1 MNKYIALLFKR
12 VFVFSLIAVTL
23 DATSDVVAQEANTQS
38 AAVERTPSWTE
49 GTMSMQDLANRAH
62 KGEELLQELQTD
74 YQRQMQTIFDDPGI
88 RGDKA
93 KMRAIN
99 LLENE
104 YKRQK
109 ISIWAQRIEPFNQA
123 VMNEVNQGLAP
134 EDTVRPTAGSQLF
147 AKDKNTGKLITE
159 SLNNG
164 AGQIK
169 VYNGT
174 FKASDL
180 DIGVSGKNSREVAKK
195 VDETYRKYGFSPSNV
210 SKFSADYDGARV
222 TINISPDDYPP
233 GSYRHRAEITAQA
246 NNYESFVSHSCKK
259 FNNECPGKQL
269 VKVNDVNSKG
279 LKYLHGDPQ
288 DLIGFENQERLSNAA
303 KSTWKAIEAGKVTDQ
318 QLERIAQNSG
328 FTPKQFKKI
337 LQEVKENGRTFAG
350 AGLTSDNISDF
361 QGMARAVTQQAVTN
375 AETAWI
381 GEKNNLAQQR
391 QNLIAEF
398 DAARKAGVPE
408 DELSRLRGIITEMDS
423 VVTDAEVRIDA
434 TTAVNNRVQATANSK
449 SAPSK
454 VSQLA
459 QKVYNVN
466 KNVIGAAGSW
476 LGNTARDQATKSS
489 LTLAESAKD
498 ALKPGLLSSAG
509 HALDAYS
516 LYKCSQDPDSLTRQV
531 CYWENGTSVA
541 FQVFSDIGVAGSV
554 GVGAAGTLGTGTVA
568 GLVTVG
574 APIVVTALAGGKV
587 KELVGEVQ
595 GGRAAELRAQFN
607 NSKAEERL
615 LAALLAR
622 ESAAR
627 KSLEDFRATG
637 DWRHLRKALEHSNRL
652 RRVGKIS
659 GDTRFNQSA
668 DLIEKTANEY
678 SQVKTT
684 GVTQDEE
691 FDFEE
696 DQMVQV
702 DESDITNLRD
712 ASDVEIQKKQGTVGY
727 AKSDEEV
734 AFDGA
739 ERAISDHQKQL
750 QKIKEL
756 KAETAQIYAQ
766 IEEKRA
772 RREQERREFWK
783 TMGETM
789 GALASGAAAAASV
802 YAEQQQIIE
811 ESFQPTE
818 IEEDSQT
825 SWSEFEVNDQY
836 LQAYNPCARY
846 RGSDYERCVND
857 PCSDFLYDMHL
868 FHSCRGRQF
877 ATQTSGV
884 GEVPVVKSEH
894 MHQGECSTRYHEG
907 AEAPEQYSIP
917 IEPGFSQLYTLD
929 YEHYGI
935 KDRTRLY
942 FNGRLLK
949 DTQCTRDG
957 GKWELP
963 DLSAGGQIKIIIDPH
978 CDPTNTGATKWWF
991 ELNCPSTQ

>member
-12 VFVFSLIAVTL
+12 VFAFSLIAVTL
-23 DATSDVVAQEANTQS
+23 GATSDVVAQEANTEA
-38 AAVERTPSWTE
+38 AAVEGTPSWTE

-62 KGEELLQELQTD
+62 TGEELLQELQTD
-74 YQRQMQTIFDDPGI
+74 YQRQMQTILDDPGNS
-88 RGDKA
+88 GNKA

-123 VMNEVNQGLAP
+123 IMSEVNQGLAS
-134 EDTVRPTAGSQLF
+134 EDMVRSTGGSQLF

-169 VYNGT
+169 VYDGT

-180 DIGVSGKNSREVAKK
+180 DIGCSGKKCREVAKK

-222 TINISPDDYPP
+222 TINMSPDDYPP

-288 DLIGFENQERLSNAA
+288 LLIGFENQERLSNAA
-303 KSTWKAIEAGKVTDQ
+303 KSTLKALEDGKVTDE
-318 QLERIAQNSG
+318 QLERIAKNSG
-328 FTPKQFKKI
+328 FTPKQFKKV

-361 QGMARAVTQQAVTN
+361 QGMAREVTQQAVTN

-381 GEKNNLAQQR
+381 DEKNNLAQQR
-391 QNLIAEF
+391 QNLQTEF
-398 DAARKAGVPE
+398 DAARQAGVPE
-408 DELSRLRGIITEMDS
+408 AELSRLRSRITEIDS

-434 TTAVNNRVQATANSK
+434 TTAVNNRIKATANSK
-449 SAPSK
+449 SAPTK
-454 VSQLA
+454 VTQVMV
-459 QKVYNVN
+459 KVNNVN
-466 KNVIGAAGSW
+466 KNVMGAAVKW
-476 LGNTARDQATKSS
+476 LGDTARDQANKSS
-489 LTLAESAKD
+489 LSLAEGAKD

-516 LYKCSQDPDSLTRQV
+516 LYKCSQDPESLSRQV

-541 FQVFSDIGVAGSV
+541 FQAFSDIGVAGSV
-554 GVGAAGTLGTGTVA
+554 GVGAAGTLGTGTAA

-595 GGRAAELRAQFN
+595 GGRAAELRVQFN
-607 NSKAEERL
+607 NSKAEESL

-622 ESAAR
+622 ENAAR

-678 SQVKTT
+678 SKVKTFS
-684 GVTQDEE
+684 VTQDEE
-691 FDFEE
+691 FDFEA

-702 DESDITNLRD
+702 DESDITKLRD
-712 ASDVEIQKKQGTVGY
+712 ATGVEIQKKQGTVDY
-727 AKSDEEV
+727 AKSEEEV
-734 AFDGA
+734 AFEGA

-772 RREQERREFWK
+772 RREQERREVWK
-783 TMGETM
+783 TMG
-789 GALASGAAAAASV
+789 AVASGAAVAANIYV
-802 YAEQQQIIE
+802 EQQQIIE
-811 ESFQPTE
+811 ENFQPIE
-818 IEEDSQT
+818 IEEDTQS
-825 SWSEFEVNDQY
+825 SWGELEANEQKLLLYD
-836 LQAYNPCARY
+836 PCAQWIN
-846 RGSDYERCVND
+846 SPNDYQRCSND
-857 PCSDFLYDMHL
+857 PCSNFLYDMYL
-868 FHSCRGRQF
+868 FQSCRGQQF
-877 ATQTSGV
+877 ATQTSGTD
-884 GEVPVVKSEH
+884 EVPVVKNEH
-894 MHQGECSTRYHEG
+894 MREGKCDTRYEEG
-907 AEAPEQYSIP
+907 ANAPEQYSIP
-917 IEPGFSQLYTLD
+917 IESGFAQDYTLS
-929 YEHYGI
+929 YHHFNV

-942 FNGRLLK
+942 FNGRLVH
-949 DTQCTRDG
+949 DTQCTG
-957 GKWELP
+957 GKDKVILP
-963 DLSAGGQIKIIIDPH
+963 SLSAGGQIKIIIDPK
-978 CDPTNTGATKWWF
+978 CDPTTDAGTQWWF
-991 ELNCPSTQ
+991 RLNCP